1 MCNAKKLL
9 WSLNICPKKIKKITF
24 TFSHPLSKCVML
36 KSSCDHWIYA
46 TFNLILNIFDIR
58 KTGFLNLLV
67 CLYQGHLQ
75 QFHISISTKENETL
89 RHLLPQYCCR
99 KWKKKDNKTKRK
111 RNASPCLVVH
121 FFKPLN
127 ELFPLAMFIKC
138 LNSPFQFPPQ
148 CVLMHVAPPSWQLA
162 QVAGETFN

>member
-1 MCNAKKLL
+1 MFILQIK
-9 WSLNICPKKIKKITF
+9 KKIKKITF
-24 TFSHPLSKCVML
+24 TFSHPLSECVML

-46 TFNLILNIFDIR
+46 TFDLILNIFDIR

-138 LNSPFQFPPQ
+138 NIWNVWILLFNFPSM
-148 CVLMHVAPPSWQLA
+148 CSDARCTSKLTVGASCRRNV
-162 QVAGETFN
+162 